1 MISTALPNLSTAVTT
16 VVILVLPYLLLWPWK
31 ICAMS
36 TISCPNLYGLLNLMK
51 LTQDRNYKVDDRNYV
66 FDRYLTSAN
75 STASLIKNLDYNLG
89 QIIAIWGR

>member
-1 MISTALPNLSTAVTT
+1 
-16 VVILVLPYLLLWPWK
+16 
-31 ICAMS
+31 
-36 TISCPNLYGLLNLMK
+36 MK